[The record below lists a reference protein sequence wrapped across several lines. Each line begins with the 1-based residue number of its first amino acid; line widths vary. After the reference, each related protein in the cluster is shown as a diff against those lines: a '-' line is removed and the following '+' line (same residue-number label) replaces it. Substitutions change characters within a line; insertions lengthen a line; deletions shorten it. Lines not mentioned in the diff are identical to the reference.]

1 MSGKTRRKLW
11 SGRFSGETDR
21 LVEVFTSS
29 LPFDVRLFDHDIE
42 GSIAHCRMLD
52 RQGIIPPA
60 DASRI
65 IEMLGE
71 IREEIRSGAFRFV
84 QSDEDI
90 HMAVERGLIERIGP
104 AGGKVHTGRSRND
117 QVSTDMR
124 LFLREEIGD
133 ILDLVSGL
141 QKTFIT
147 LARREID
154 TILPGYTHLQK
165 AQPVLLAH
173 YLLAFREMLGRDAQ
187 RLGECLERVNVMPL
201 GSAALAGTSLPLD
214 RKYTAKLL
222 GFRAVTANSM
232 DAVSDRDFVAEFIFD
247 AGLLM
252 MHLSRFCED
261 LILWS
266 SGEFGFV
273 EIADAYTTGSSIMP
287 QKKNPDV
294 AELVR
299 GKTGRVYG
307 NLVRILTVLKGLPM
321 TYNRDLQ
328 EDKEPL
334 FDTVDTVKASLMV
347 LIGMAGN
354 LSFNRQ
360 RMAEEA
366 AKGFSTAT
374 DVAEYL
380 VTKGVPFREAHGIV
394 GRLVAYC
401 ISREKGLADISLRE
415 FRKFYTGFD
424 EGVYAVIPVTKAV
437 NARSTLGGTAK
448 KEVLRQIQEAEKQ
461 AARRRPGAGKK
472 RKGGST

>member
-1 MSGKTRRKLW
+1 MGGKTRRKLW
-11 SGRFSGETDR
+11 SGRFSEETDR
-21 LVEVFTSS
+21 LVEVFTAS
-29 LPFDVRLFDHDIE
+29 LPFDMRLYEHDID
-42 GSIAHCRMLD
+42 GSIAHCRMLGK
-52 RQGIIPPA
+52 QGIIPTA
-60 DASRI
+60 DAGKI
-65 IEMLGE
+65 VEALEE
-71 IREEIRSGAFRFV
+71 IRQEIRSGAFRFV

-90 HMAVERGLIERIGP
+90 HMAVERGLIERLGP

-117 QVSTDMR
+117 QVSLDMR
-124 LFLREEIGD
+124 LYLRDEIGD
-133 ILDLVSGL
+133 ILKLVAGL
-141 QKTFIT
+141 QGVFVT
-147 LARREID
+147 LAKREID

-173 YLLAFREMLGRDAQ
+173 YLLAFREMLERDTQ
-187 RLGECLERVNVMPL
+187 RLAGCLGRVNVMPL

-214 RKYTAKLL
+214 RKQTAKLL
-222 GFRAVTANSM
+222 GFDAISANSM

-247 AGLLM
+247 ASLLM

-261 LILWS
+261 LIIWS

-273 EIADAYTTGSSIMP
+273 EISDAYTTGSSIMP

-299 GKTGRVYG
+299 GKTARVYG

-334 FDTVDTVKASLMV
+334 FDTVDTVKMSLLV
-347 LIGMAGN
+347 LAGMAGN
-354 LSFNRQ
+354 LTFNRQ
-360 RMAEEA
+360 RMLEEA
-366 AKGFSTAT
+366 ARGFSTAT

-380 VTKGVPFREAHGIV
+380 VTRGVPFREAHGIV

-401 ISREKGLADISLRE
+401 IAKEKDLAGLSLRE

-424 EGVYAVIPVTKAV
+424 EGVYSVIPVKKAV
-437 NARSTLGGTAK
+437 NARQTAGGTAR
-448 KEVLRQIQEAEKQ
+448 KEVLRQIDQAEKT
-461 AARRRPGAGKK
+461 AKGEG
-472 RKGGST
+472 RKAKGRK